1 MAATRVFTE
10 KESLNSL
17 LIGAPWIVASCPLWS
32 ENMND
37 ETIQK
42 VSPESADSSTK
53 ALDPLQN
60 SHDQFD
66 QAAQYIVGLKKGLIH
81 FLKMPKRVIDLCF
94 PVEMDDG
101 TVRSFYAYR
110 ALHSNILGPGKG
122 GIRFHANVTREEV
135 MSLAALM
142 TWKCALMNLPY
153 GGAKGGVTCNPK
165 ALSEDELR
173 RITRRFISELGDNIG
188 PHTDIPAPDMY
199 TNEQTMAWVYDT
211 YHAFHPGKNNL
222 AVVTGKP
229 ITLGGS
235 LGRREATAR
244 GCLFVVEHFLKRVNL
259 AKITSLQDARIVIQG
274 TGNVGGIA
282 AELFSAA
289 GARIIAVSDSVGG
302 VFREAGLDIQSVMQH
317 KATEGTVVGTP
328 DTTTIS
334 NDDFLEL
341 DCDILIPAAL
351 GGVINETNAKRISA
365 GLIVEAANEPVTPGA
380 DLILR
385 NRGIDVI
392 PDILANAGGVTV
404 SYLEWNQNLSNEQWE
419 EKEVNQR
426 LFHIITNAVDRVIDR
441 WQELNSDDKKSPAGK
456 LDLRTA
462 AMICAVEQV
471 AKVTLQRG
479 IWP

>member
-1 MAATRVFTE
+1 
-10 KESLNSL
+10 
-17 LIGAPWIVASCPLWS
+17 
-32 ENMND
+32 MND
-37 ETIQK
+37 ENIEE
-42 VSPESADSSTK
+42 VSHQPDDTLAENI
-53 ALDPLQN
+53 DPLQN
-60 SHDQFD
+60 SQDQFD
-66 QAAQYIVGLKKGLIH
+66 QATQYIVGLKKGLIH
-81 FLKMPKRVIDLCF
+81 FFKMPKRVIELCF

-101 TVRSFYAYR
+101 SVRSFYAYR

-122 GIRFHANVTREEV
+122 GIRFHPNVNREEV

-142 TWKCALMNLPY
+142 TWKCALMNLPF
-153 GGAKGGVTCNPK
+153 GGAKGGVNCNPK
-165 ALSEDELR
+165 ELSEDELR

-199 TNEQTMAWVYDT
+199 TNEITMAWVYDT

-229 ITLGGS
+229 INLGGS

-244 GCLFVVEHFLKRVNL
+244 GCLFVVEHFLKRVKL
-259 AKITSLQDARIVIQG
+259 ANVTSLKDARVVIQG
-274 TGNVGGIA
+274 AGNVGGIA
-282 AELFSAA
+282 AGLFSAA
-289 GARIIAVSDSVGG
+289 GAKIIAISDSVGG
-302 VFREAGLDIQSVMQH
+302 VFRETGLDIKSVMEH
-317 KATEGTVVGTP
+317 KAKEGSVVGTP
-328 DTTTIS
+328 ETTTIT
-334 NDDFLEL
+334 NDNVLEL

-365 GLIVEAANEPVTPGA
+365 SLIVEAANEPVTLAA

-385 NRGIDVI
+385 NRGIEVI

-404 SYLEWNQNLSNEQWE
+404 SYLEWNQNLSNEQWQA
-419 EKEVNQR
+419 KEVNQR
-426 LFHIITNAVDRVIDR
+426 LFQIITNAVDMVIDR
-441 WQELNSDDKKSPAGK
+441 RKALKSENKKSSAEK

-462 AMICAVEQV
+462 AMICAVEKV